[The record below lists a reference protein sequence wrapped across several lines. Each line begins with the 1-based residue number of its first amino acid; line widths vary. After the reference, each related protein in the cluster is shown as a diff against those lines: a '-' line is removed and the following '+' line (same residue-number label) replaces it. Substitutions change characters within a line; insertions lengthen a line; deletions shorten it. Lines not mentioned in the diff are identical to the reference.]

1 MANDKETPK
10 MVTVSIE
17 QLDQL
22 VKDAVRKAREEDA
35 AAAAA
40 LEGEASDDEGQD
52 IDYDRLGQVIG
63 VAVAEGTAKASR
75 KRQPFALYDPK
86 TPWHPDKSKTLKLR
100 RVCYQNGVFLFADK
114 LSNTEIDLLNRI
126 THSGRYVDRLVE
138 VVVDQSGADEAVDI
152 RYNNKTHDQANEL
165 RGKARSLV
173 EMLQMIV
180 ADQEDEDK
188 DMAEREGKRTPT
200 QAQRRHFGDTAAS
213 REARQSAG
221 IE

>member
-1 MANDKETPK
+1 MANDKDTSK
-10 MVTVSIE
+10 ILTVSVE

-22 VKDAVRKAREEDA
+22 VKEAVRKAREEDA
-35 AAAAA
+35 AMAAS
-40 LEGEASDDEGQD
+40 EGETSDDDEGKD

-75 KRQPFALYDPK
+75 KRQPWALYDPK
-86 TPWHPDKSKTLKLR
+86 TPWQPDKSKALKLR
-100 RVCYQNGVFLFADK
+100 RRCFQNGGFLFADK
-114 LSNTEIDLLNRI
+114 LSNTEISLLNRI
-126 THSGRYVDRLVE
+126 THSGRYIDRLVE
-138 VVVDQSGADEAVDI
+138 VVLDQSSSEESLDI
-152 RYNNKTHDQANEL
+152 RYNNKTHDQTNEL
-165 RGKARSLV
+165 RGHFRSLT

-180 ADQEDEDK
+180 ADQEEEDK
-188 DMAEREGKRTPT
+188 DMAEREGKKTPT